1 MQPQQPQD
9 QPPET
14 WRTPAQA
21 APQAP
26 IEVIQNEP
34 ASWEQPAA
42 MPTAPQSA
50 EQVYVA
56 PDETNDREDSDDGTI
71 EEMAESPDD
80 GAVIRWQAVEYLHQ
94 DQSPLWF
101 VVMGIIV
108 MVLMAIAYLWMSS
121 ITFVILIP
129 VMAVALVV
137 YVKRPPATNNY
148 TLSRKGLHINDQLYP
163 FDTFKSFGVV
173 SRGGNHSVVL
183 TPRKRFQ
190 LGHTVYFNE
199 ELGEQIVDMF
209 ASRLPMKDVSPDMI
223 DTLLSKLR
231 L

>member
-9 QPPET
+9 PQQET
-14 WRTPAQA
+14 WRTPAQTT
-21 APQAP
+21 PQAP
-26 IEVIQNEP
+26 IDVPQDVP
-34 ASWEQPAA
+34 
-42 MPTAPQSA
+42 APQVVP
-50 EQVYVA
+50 EVMPVA
-56 PDETNDREDSDDGTI
+56 PPTEALPFEPVQEAEGVDNNEVDEPDDSD
-71 EEMAESPDD
+71 SPDD

-101 VVMGIIV
+101 VAMGIVVVI
-108 MVLMAIAYLWMSS
+108 LMAIAYLWMSS
-121 ITFVILIP
+121 ITFAILIP

-137 YVKRPPATNNY
+137 YVKRPPVMNDY

-183 TPRKRFQ
+183 VPRKRFQ
-190 LGHTVYFNE
+190 LGHTVHFSE

-209 ASRLPMKDVSPDMI
+209 AARLPMKDVSPDII

>member
-26 IEVIQNEP
+26 IEVIQ
-34 ASWEQPAA
+34 S
-42 MPTAPQSA
+42 
-50 EQVYVA
+50 A
-56 PDETNDREDSDDGTI
+56 PDETNDGEDSDDGTI

-209 ASRLPMKDVSPDMI
+209 AARLPMKDVSPDMI

>member
-9 QPPET
+9 QQPET

-21 APQAP
+21 TPQAP
-26 IEVIQNEP
+26 IEVPQSVPTAWESSVAEP
-34 ASWEQPAA
+34 AAPQAPEQTYEQPEGPNATA
-42 MPTAPQSA
+42 EGTETPT
-50 EQVYVA
+50 
-56 PDETNDREDSDDGTI
+56 DETAD
-71 EEMAESPDD
+71 SPDD
-80 GAVIRWQAVEYLHQ
+80 GAVIRWQAAEYLHQ

-108 MVLMAIAYLWMSS
+108 VVLMAIAYLWMSS
-121 ITFVILIP
+121 ITFAILIP

-163 FDTFKSFGVV
+163 FDTFKSFGVI

-190 LGHTVYFNE
+190 LGHTIYFSE

-209 ASRLPMKDVSPDMI
+209 AARLPMKDVSPDMI